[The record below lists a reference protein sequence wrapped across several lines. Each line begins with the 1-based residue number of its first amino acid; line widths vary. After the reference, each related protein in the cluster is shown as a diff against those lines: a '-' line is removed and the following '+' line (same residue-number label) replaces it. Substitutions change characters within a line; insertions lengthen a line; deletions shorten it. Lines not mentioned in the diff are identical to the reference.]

1 MDCKEGNLF
10 KVTECVAASYTLKYG
25 MYSECIS
32 FPSCSVKDSEKADC
46 VPEYGPKMFC
56 KCCPS
61 GRYDPLPP
69 VDKQTGFFLA
79 QSLRLFQSLFNPAT
93 AQLPPAKQR
102 L

>member
-1 MDCKEGNLF
+1 MCGRFLHI
-10 KVTECVAASYTLKYG
+10 KVWDAQRVHF
-25 MYSECIS
+25 IS
-32 FPSCSVKDSEKADC
+32 LLLSQGLEEKADC

-69 VDKQTGFFLA
+69 VDEQTGFFLA